1 MPLRGYGLL
10 KGKAIGSQNGGG
22 ENHHFHV
29 LVVDD
34 ELRHRVAVNV
44 TSSIPPSDLL
54 YFVDE
59 DFNHPII
66 EELIALPF
74 GFLDLESKPGGMALD
89 YIRGEIFDPS
99 KMRPLPSDLPG
110 PNNDLNDLI
119 HKYIATAIEME
130 KSAIYAFGQRWGPD
144 GERDVYFGFKPGSGI
159 HNIHMNQGNSEAWEK
174 DDGVYQDGGLLIHLP
189 DEDQGVSIFLAFQSQ
204 CFQTD
209 DRTGHCIDES
219 PRSRD

>member
-74 GFLDLESKPGGMALD
+74 GFLDL
-89 YIRGEIFDPS
+89 
-99 KMRPLPSDLPG
+99 
-110 PNNDLNDLI
+110 
-119 HKYIATAIEME
+119 
-130 KSAIYAFGQRWGPD
+130 
-144 GERDVYFGFKPGSGI
+144 
-159 HNIHMNQGNSEAWEK
+159 
-174 DDGVYQDGGLLIHLP
+174 
-189 DEDQGVSIFLAFQSQ
+189 
-204 CFQTD
+204 
-209 DRTGHCIDES
+209 
-219 PRSRD
+219 